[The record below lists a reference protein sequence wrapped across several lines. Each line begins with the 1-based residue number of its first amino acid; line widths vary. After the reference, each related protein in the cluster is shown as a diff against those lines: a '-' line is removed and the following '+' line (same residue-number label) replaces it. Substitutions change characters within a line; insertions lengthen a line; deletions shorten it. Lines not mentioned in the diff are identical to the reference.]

1 VQSLP
6 DGCSASIASDEFEK
20 LTDYE
25 VTSIKAI
32 VRKDFE
38 GFGS

>member
-20 LTDYE
+20 LKDDE
-25 VTSIKAI
+25 VNSIEAI
-32 VRKDFE
+32 VRKAFE